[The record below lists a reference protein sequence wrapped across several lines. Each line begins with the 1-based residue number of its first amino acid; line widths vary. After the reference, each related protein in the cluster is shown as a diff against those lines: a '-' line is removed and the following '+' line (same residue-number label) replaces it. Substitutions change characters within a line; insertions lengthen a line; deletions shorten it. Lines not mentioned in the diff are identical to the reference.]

1 MARGHAAFTPTS
13 DASDDLLVRGAAVVY
28 RLYDI
33 GYAIE
38 LDRVSELLV
47 SDAPE
52 RARPARVE
60 AQALQIANP
69 PVAVHVG
76 KRELGIGDT
85 VISAQLVA
93 RIFDFGVASL
103 QLEISEPGM
112 LPWSAFVD
120 FARML
125 EGSREIDALFASEL
139 EALRE
144 RIAPAIE
151 RASLAPVREEYIV
164 FRISALQHS
173 GGDAPDP
180 HAVLTDERLAPL
192 LLGEPRALAPRA
204 LRELLHHRFSY
215 YADDLVVLTWENAL
229 VLEPAT
235 NDRDVEYILEFANAQ
250 LLELR
255 FYDAV
260 LDAEL
265 PLMYDRVAHAR
276 RRRLPT
282 RRFDAVL
289 GQLQTRVADVT
300 ETVERAENA
309 LKVTD
314 DVYLARVYGAALELF
329 RASAWRRGIERKLEI
344 FRSTYAMLNG
354 EAQSAR
360 AELLE
365 IAILLIIVAELVLA
379 LVRR

>member
-1 MARGHAAFTPTS
+1 VCR
-13 DASDDLLVRGAAVVY
+13 
-28 RLYDI
+28 
-33 GYAIE
+33 
-38 LDRVSELLV
+38 
-47 SDAPE
+47 
-52 RARPARVE
+52 
-60 AQALQIANP
+60 
-69 PVAVHVG
+69 
-76 KRELGIGDT
+76 
-85 VISAQLVA
+85 AQLVA

-103 QLEISEPGM
+103 QLEIIGPNIVSWG
-112 LPWSAFVD
+112 AFVE
-120 FARML
+120 FARKL
-125 EGSREIDALFASEL
+125 QGSTDVDALFAAEL
-139 EALRE
+139 EALCR

-151 RASLAPVREEYIV
+151 RAGLAPVREEYIV
-164 FRISALQHS
+164 FRISALRRRD
-173 GGDAPDP
+173 GGSVDP

-192 LLGEPRALAPRA
+192 LLGEPRPLARRA
-204 LRELLHHRFSY
+204 LRELLQHRFSY

-265 PLMYDRVAHAR
+265 PAMYDRVAYAR
-276 RRRLPT
+276 RTHRLLT
-282 RRFDAVL
+282 RRFHKVL
-289 GQLQTRVADVT
+289 AELQTRVADVT

-314 DVYLARVYGAALELF
+314 DVYLARVYGAALDLF
-329 RASAWRRGIERKLEI
+329 RAPAWRHGIERKLEI

-365 IAILLIIVAELVLA
+365 LAIVFLIVAELVLG